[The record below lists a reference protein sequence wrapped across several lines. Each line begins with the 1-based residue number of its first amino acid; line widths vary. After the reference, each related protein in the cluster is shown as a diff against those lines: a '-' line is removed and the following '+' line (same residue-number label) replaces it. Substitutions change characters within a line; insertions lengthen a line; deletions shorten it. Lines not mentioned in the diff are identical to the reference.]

1 MKKLKPFL
9 LLKIPKKILFVGSFG
24 ALENQKYYLNSKL
37 YEVGLLKKFF
47 HKKTYKK
54 IFQNW
59 EKDRNLFLN
68 FMKLLLKKEF
78 EISYRPHPKES
89 LKNLPKE
96 INICSNN
103 IPIVD
108 QARNFDLIIHS
119 GSTCA
124 FEIDTPNVICFSNK
138 NSSINNNS
146 KFYGPIISSLSE
158 FYKILDSS
166 IGCVYNDLPFINQ
179 SKYKKLINELNNIY
193 LSKQHFSSII
203 FLDFKNLFKIFKPNI

>member
-1 MKKLKPFL
+1 
-9 LLKIPKKILFVGSFG
+9 
-24 ALENQKYYLNSKL
+24 
-37 YEVGLLKKFF
+37 
-47 HKKTYKK
+47 
-54 IFQNW
+54 
-59 EKDRNLFLN
+59 
-68 FMKLLLKKEF
+68 MKLLLKEF

-166 IGCVYNDLPFINQ
+166 IGCVYNDLPFIDV
-179 SKYKKLINELNNIY
+179 LNT
-193 LSKQHFSSII
+193 
-203 FLDFKNLFKIFKPNI
+203 KNL